1 MQRQNFNVLLRNER
15 IVQSIFENLH
25 PKTVRIIKED
35 VKKEREKEP
44 EPPFSWDQFKLIVG
58 GMTALFTVLSFLIRW
73 DVLLAQYGSFWAFLV
88 IYQKGWL
95 SRKAHEVNVYQD
107 RNGKL
112 KVTSN

>member
-25 PKTVRIIKED
+25 PKTIRVIKDEI
-35 VKKEREKEP
+35 KKERDKEP

-58 GMTALFTVLSFLIRW
+58 GMTVIFTVLSFVIRW
-73 DVLLAQYGSFWAFLV
+73 DVLFAQYCSFWAFLV

-95 SRKAHEVNVYQD
+95 TRKAQDVNVYQD
-107 RNGKL
+107 RNGKI
-112 KVTSN
+112 KVSKV